1 MRKLLVLLFSIP
13 IITSCAPFT
22 SFMTTTIL
30 PDGSR
35 ENIIA
40 CSQSGNSE
48 IKCRKELAKHCP
60 FGHKEKGTTTTITK
74 TNYFN
79 ITAIAIRF
87 ECKDKEQEKK
97 EN

>member
-13 IITSCAPFT
+13 IITGCAPFT

-60 FGHKEKGTTTTITK
+60 FGHKEKGTTITK
-74 TNYFN
+74 TNHFN